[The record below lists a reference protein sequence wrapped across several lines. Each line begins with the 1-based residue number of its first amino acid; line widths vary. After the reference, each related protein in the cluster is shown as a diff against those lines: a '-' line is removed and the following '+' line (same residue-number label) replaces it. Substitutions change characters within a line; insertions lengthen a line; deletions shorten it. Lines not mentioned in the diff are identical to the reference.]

1 MKVYELFTELS
12 SENRLGI
19 LQTLNEKPMT
29 FTSLIKEVDM
39 NSTEASRQLSRLTEA
54 RLIEKKG
61 DGKYYNTLFGKLV
74 LSSISDLNFIS
85 EKSGYFLEH
94 DTAPIPP
101 DLLRQI
107 DALSKGEIITGV
119 YNILNTHEKLGDG
132 IKSYMWYMSDDF
144 PRHHLPGIEKKL
156 EEGVEIKVIL
166 PNVMCSAKPF
176 TSPLSEKNRKRL
188 EIKVLDEIKI
198 SIIVSDNFSLLELP
212 GPDGKID
219 HNTAIF
225 GSDDRFREWCK
236 KLFLYYWTKCHPC
249 PIND

>member
-12 SENRLGI
+12 SEKRLGI
-19 LQTLNEKPMT
+19 LQTLDEKPMT

-61 DGKYYNTLFGKLV
+61 DGRYYNTLFGKLV

-94 DTAPIPP
+94 DTAPIPL

-107 DALSKGEIITGV
+107 DALSKGEIVTGV
-119 YNILNTHEKLGDG
+119 YNILNTHEKLSKKGHF
-132 IKSYMWYMSDDF
+132 WYMSDDF
-144 PRHHLPGIEKKL
+144 PRHHLPDIEKKL
-156 EEGVEIKVIL
+156 EEGLEIRVIL
-166 PNVMCSAKPF
+166 PKYMCSTKPL
-176 TSPLSEKNRKRL
+176 SAPLSEKNRKKI

-198 SIIVSDNFSLLELP
+198 SVIVSDNFSMLELP
-212 GPDGKID
+212 GQDGKID
-219 HNTAIF
+219 QNTAIF
-225 GSDDRFREWCK
+225 GYDDRFREWCK
-236 KLFLYYWTKCHPC
+236 KLFQYYWTKCYPC
-249 PIND
+249 T

>member
-19 LQTLNEKPMT
+19 LQTLDEKPMT

-61 DGKYYNTLFGKLV
+61 DGRYYNTLFGKLV
-74 LSSISDLNFIS
+74 LSGISDLNFIS

-107 DALSKGEIITGV
+107 DDISKGEIITGV

-132 IKSYMWYMSDDF
+132 IKSYMWYMSEDF
-144 PRHHLPGIEKKL
+144 PRHHLPNIEKKL
-156 EEGVEIKVIL
+156 EEGLEIRVIL
-166 PNVMCSAKPF
+166 PKALCS
-176 TSPLSEKNRKRL
+176 TSPISEKNRNKL
-188 EIKVLDEIKI
+188 AAKVMEEVKI
-198 SIIVSDNFSLLELP
+198 SVIVSDKFCILELP

-219 HNTAIF
+219 HNNAVF
-225 GSDDRFREWCK
+225 GYDDRFREWCK
-236 KLFLYYWTKCHPC
+236 KLFQYCWETKSYSC
-249 PIND
+249 I

>member
-1 MKVYELFTELS
+1 MKICELFTELS

-19 LQTLNEKPMT
+19 LQTLDEKPMT

-61 DGKYYNTLFGKLV
+61 DGRYYNTLFGKLV
-74 LSSISDLNFIS
+74 LSSISDLDFIS

-107 DALSKGEIITGV
+107 GALSKGEIITGV
-119 YNILNTHEKLGDG
+119 YNILNTHEKLGNG

-144 PRHHLPGIEKKL
+144 PRHHLPNIEKKL
-156 EEGVEIKVIL
+156 EEGLEIRVIL
-166 PNVMCSAKPF
+166 PKNLCT
-176 TSPLSEKNRKRL
+176 TSPLSEKNRKKI
-188 EIKVLDEIKI
+188 ENKVSDEIKI
-198 SIIVSDNFSLLELP
+198 SVIVSDKFSLLELP

-225 GSDDRFREWCK
+225 SYDDRFREWCK
-236 KLFLYYWTKCHPC
+236 KLFLYYWAKCHPC
-249 PIND
+249 IIND

>member
-61 DGKYYNTLFGKLV
+61 DGRYYNTLFGKLV
-74 LSSISDLNFIS
+74 LSRISDLNFIS

-94 DTAPIPP
+94 DTAPIPL
-101 DLLRQI
+101 DLLKQI
-107 DALSKGEIITGV
+107 DAISTGEIITGV

-144 PRHHLPGIEKKL
+144 PRHHLPYVENRL
-156 EEGVEIKVIL
+156 EEGVEMKVIL
-166 PNVMCSAKPF
+166 PKIMCSAKPF

-188 EIKVLDEIKI
+188 EIKVLDESKI
-198 SIIVSDNFSLLELP
+198 STIVSDKFCMLELP

-219 HNTAIF
+219 HNNAVF
-225 GSDDRFREWCK
+225 GYDDRFMDWCK
-236 KLFLYYWTKCHPC
+236 KLFQYYWAKCYPC
-249 PIND
+249 Y

>member
-19 LQTLNEKPMT
+19 LQTLDEKPMT
-29 FTSLIKEVDM
+29 FTNLIKEVDM

-61 DGKYYNTLFGKLV
+61 DGRYYNTLFGKLV
-74 LSSISDLNFIS
+74 ISTISDLNFIS

-94 DTAPIPP
+94 DTAHIPL

-107 DALSKGEIITGV
+107 DALSTGEIVTGV

-144 PRHHLPGIEKKL
+144 PRHHLPYIENKL
-156 EEGVEIKVIL
+156 EEGLEIRVIL
-166 PNVMCSAKPF
+166 PKDLCS
-176 TSPLSEKNRKRL
+176 TSILSEKNRKKI
-188 EIKVLDEIKI
+188 EIKVSDEIKI
-198 SIIVSDNFSLLELP
+198 SAIVSDKFSMLELP
-212 GPDGKID
+212 GQDGKID
-219 HNTAIF
+219 QNTAIF
-225 GSDDRFREWCK
+225 GYDDKFREWCK
-236 KLFLYYWTKCHPC
+236 KLFQYYWEKTKLCSH
-249 PIND
+249 N